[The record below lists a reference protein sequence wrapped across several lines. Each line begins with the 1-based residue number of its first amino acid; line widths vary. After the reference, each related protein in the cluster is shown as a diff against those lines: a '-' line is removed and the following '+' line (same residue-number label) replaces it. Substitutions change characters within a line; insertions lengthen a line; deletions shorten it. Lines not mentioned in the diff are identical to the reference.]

1 MSISNPFTQMAKY
14 LEEKK
19 IERERERE
27 RERGHNVDVYGAHRS
42 ARSSSSE
49 GQRAAV
55 VGRGQRECGLKT

>member
-1 MSISNPFTQMAKY
+1 MAKY
-14 LEEKK
+14 LKEKK
-19 IERERERE
+19 NIERERERAKGT
-27 RERGHNVDVYGAHRS
+27 GHNADVYGAHRS